1 MYLLS
6 FEFFIILEIVTRVG
20 DLDLKIPA
28 HFLTEDDLLE
38 TVHPL
43 KMANICLK
51 LNAKLGASTIGLF
64 KKCLL
69 LFHCCLTLMRC

>member
-38 TVHPL
+38 TVDPL
-43 KMANICLK
+43 KIANICLK
-51 LNAKLGASTIGLF
+51 LNANLGGINYRYNRYILYIDITRIV
-64 KKCLL
+64 
-69 LFHCCLTLMRC
+69 